1 MSETNDRELS
11 LSELMGSEYME
22 EATRQAQQAQ
32 LDENTRKQ
40 EPLRAAEA
48 GVNEESPIDRN
59 QDAAKDISEQKAKP
73 AKRRFK
79 TITHT
84 ELMQMKFGPKWQPV
98 DGMITEG
105 FTLFVGGSK
114 IGKSWLCL
122 DMAYCAAKGI
132 PYLGRKT
139 ESCQVLYLA
148 LEDGKHRLKDRS
160 EILRILQECDNLEY
174 VTTDDDGIEDDVFP
188 VGDDFREMLDTY
200 LEEHGH
206 RCLVFIDVLQ
216 RVRGPIKRSD
226 GDAYQADY
234 KFVRS
239 LKRIADKH
247 GAAIVAVH
255 HTNKG
260 VWKDQFHSTS
270 GSEGLIAAADNLMM
284 IKRERGSNIAEISLT
299 GREVREDMEM
309 TVQRDD
315 SMHYHVVDTS
325 RPIELAMDKN
335 PVAKT
340 IRAIARDNPAAMV
353 RLNYKDFV
361 AFGEAELGERP
372 CDTATM
378 AASISSVKDELL
390 LRYGIKVR
398 TDYQSR
404 PSSSY
409 WRKGEKVRSSN
420 NNANQ
425 GYVEV
430 TDLPQLREPQQLTL
444 AQEEET
450 E

>member
-11 LSELMGSEYME
+11 LSELMGSEDME

-32 LDENTRKQ
+32 LDDNTRQQ

-48 GVNEESPIDRN
+48 GANEESPIDRN

-84 ELMQMKFGPKWQPV
+84 ELRSMEFRPKWQPV
-98 DGMITEG
+98 DGIITEG
-105 FTLFVGGSK
+105 FSIFVGGSK
-114 IGKSWLCL
+114 VGKSWLCL
-122 DMAYCAAKGI
+122 DMAYCVSKGR
-132 PYLGRKT
+132 PYLERKT
-139 ESCQVLYLA
+139 ESCPVLYLA
-148 LEDGKHRLKDRS
+148 LEDGKRRLS
-160 EILRILQECDNLEY
+160 ERIRILDILSECDQLEY
-174 VTTDDDGIEDDVFP
+174 VTTDDDGTDEVFP
-188 VGDDFREMLDTY
+188 IGDDFRDMLDTW

-206 RCLVFIDVLQ
+206 RCLVIIDVLQ
-216 RVRGPIKRSD
+216 RIRGPIKRSD

-234 KFVRS
+234 KFVRG

-260 VWKDQFHSTS
+260 TWKDQFHSTS
-270 GSEGLIAAADNLMM
+270 GSEGFTAASDNIIM
-284 IKRERGSNIAEISLT
+284 IQRERGSNIAEISLT
-299 GREVREDMEM
+299 GREVKEDMEL

-315 SMHYHVVDTS
+315 RMHYNVVDTS
-325 RPIELAMDKN
+325 RPIELALDKN

>member
-1 MSETNDRELS
+1 MTGEKLDPKWENMILNTLQP
-11 LSELMGSEYME
+11 E
-22 EATRQAQQAQ
+22 EAV
-32 LDENTRKQ
+32 EVSYQ
-40 EPLRAAEA
+40 EAVRSAEA
-48 GVNEESPIDRN
+48 GANEDSPIDRD
-59 QDAAKDISEQKAKP
+59 QDAGKDSSEQRAEP

-84 ELMQMKFGPKWQPV
+84 ELKSLEFRPLWQPV
-98 DGMITEG
+98 EGIITEG
-105 FTLFVGGSK
+105 FSLFVGGSK
-114 IGKSWLCL
+114 VGKSWLCL
-122 DMAYCAAKGI
+122 DMAFCVSKGR
-132 PYLGRKT
+132 PYLERKT
-139 ESCQVLYLA
+139 ESCPVLYLA
-148 LEDGKHRLKDRS
+148 LEDGKRRLS
-160 EILRILQECDNLEY
+160 ERIKILDILSECDQLEY
-174 VTTDDDGIEDDVFP
+174 VTTDDDGTDEVFP
-188 VGDDFREMLDTY
+188 IGDDFKDMLDTW

-206 RCLVFIDVLQ
+206 RCLVIIDVLQ
-216 RVRGPIKRSD
+216 RIRGPIKRSD

-234 KFVRS
+234 KFVRG

-260 VWKDQFHSTS
+260 TWKDQFHGTS
-270 GSEGLIAAADNLMM
+270 GSEGFLAASDNIIM
-284 IKRERGSNIAEISLT
+284 IQRERGSNIAEISLT
-299 GREVREDMEM
+299 GREVKEDMEL

-315 SMHYHVVDTS
+315 RMHYNVVDTS
-325 RPIELAMDKN
+325 RPIELALDKN